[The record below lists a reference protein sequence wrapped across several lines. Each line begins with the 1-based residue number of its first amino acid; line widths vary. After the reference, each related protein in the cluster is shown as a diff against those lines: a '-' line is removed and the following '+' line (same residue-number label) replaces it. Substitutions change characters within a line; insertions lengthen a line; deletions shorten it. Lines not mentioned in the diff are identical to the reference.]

1 MAWSFKNSEADIG
14 GPSEDHF
21 FEGLITRMYAK
32 PFRALTPNPLVC
44 CGVET
49 AFSKDLKAHF
59 LGDEFGERISSS
71 RTGPSETKK
80 TGLPNRFFDS
90 PLRHRYTG

>member
-32 PFRALTPNPLVC
+32 PFRALTPAPFVC
-44 CGVET
+44 CGSEAAMT
-49 AFSKDLKAHF
+49 KDQKARW
-59 LGDEFGERISSS
+59 LGDEF
-71 RTGPSETKK
+71 
-80 TGLPNRFFDS
+80 
-90 PLRHRYTG
+90 